1 MRFVPGHQQRA
12 PVLQQAEMR
21 VHPDR
26 LVAVPLQLEFVDH
39 LGPQQA
45 HGVRGDGVA
54 IAGMELLGHRGA
66 AEHGAPLEHE
76 RPQARAAEV
85 GGGGEAVV
93 AAADDDGIPDF
104 AHALTFTFCKDDMP
118 MSLRSAIPV
127 FAATALA
134 LLAGSA
140 VALDAAGA
148 AKPTVVPLLAK
159 DVPEFAGKEITVA
172 TVEYLPGGASA
183 SHRHHAHV
191 VVYVLEGRYAT
202 QVAGGERLVLGP
214 GETFY
219 ENPADEHVVSENAS
233 ATEPVKILVFMLKDK
248 QPAQ

>member
-1 MRFVPGHQQRA
+1 
-12 PVLQQAEMR
+12 
-21 VHPDR
+21 
-26 LVAVPLQLEFVDH
+26 
-39 LGPQQA
+39 
-45 HGVRGDGVA
+45 
-54 IAGMELLGHRGA
+54 
-66 AEHGAPLEHE
+66 
-76 RPQARAAEV
+76 
-85 GGGGEAVV
+85 
-93 AAADDDGIPDF
+93 
-104 AHALTFTFCKDDMP
+104 
-118 MSLRSAIPV
+118 MSLRIAIRILAAAA
-127 FAATALA
+127 FAMPALPA
-134 LLAGSA
+134 L
-140 VALDAAGA
+140 ALDAAGA

-172 TVEYLPGGASA
+172 TVEYLPGGGS
-183 SHRHHAHV
+183 SPHRHHAHV

>member
-1 MRFVPGHQQRA
+1 
-12 PVLQQAEMR
+12 
-21 VHPDR
+21 
-26 LVAVPLQLEFVDH
+26 
-39 LGPQQA
+39 
-45 HGVRGDGVA
+45 
-54 IAGMELLGHRGA
+54 
-66 AEHGAPLEHE
+66 
-76 RPQARAAEV
+76 
-85 GGGGEAVV
+85 
-93 AAADDDGIPDF
+93 
-104 AHALTFTFCKDDMP
+104 
-118 MSLRSAIPV
+118 MSLRIAICL
-127 FAATALA
+127 FATTVLA
-134 LLAGSA
+134 LLADFA
-140 VALDAAGA
+140 AALDATGA

-219 ENPADEHVVSENAS
+219 ENPADVHVVSENAS
-233 ATEPVKILVFMLKDK
+233 TTEPVKILVFMLKDK

>member
-1 MRFVPGHQQRA
+1 MSPRNA
-12 PVLQQAEMR
+12 I
-21 VHPDR
+21 R
-26 LVAVPLQLEFVDH
+26 L
-39 LGPQQA
+39 
-45 HGVRGDGVA
+45 
-54 IAGMELLGHRGA
+54 
-66 AEHGAPLEHE
+66 
-76 RPQARAAEV
+76 
-85 GGGGEAVV
+85 
-93 AAADDDGIPDF
+93 
-104 AHALTFTFCKDDMP
+104 
-118 MSLRSAIPV
+118 
-127 FAATALA
+127 FAATALVV
-134 LLAGSA
+134 LAGPA

-183 SHRHHAHV
+183 PHRHHAHV